1 MPLDDEVTL
10 GDHLLDVQRALLAE
24 LYDRLA
30 VAGFA
35 DLTLETTALFKDIA
49 PAGSTIPDV
58 AARAQLGRGT
68 VQRAAEALSEQG
80 YAELD
85 GDLVRL
91 TEKGWAAVSAGRRAL
106 RDIEAGWRQRIGD
119 ERFAVFATVLRD
131 IAAWQRGVPRS

>member
-30 VAGFA
+30 VAGFP

-49 PAGSTIPDV
+49 PNGSTIADV

-68 VQRAAEALSEQG
+68 VQRAAAALAEHG
-80 YAELD
+80 YAELE
-85 GDLVRL
+85 GDMVRL
-91 TEKGWAAVSAGRRAL
+91 TEKGWGAVGAGRHAL
-106 RDIEAGWRQRIGD
+106 REIERGWRAHIGD
-119 ERFAVFATVLRD
+119 ERFAVFAAVLAD
-131 IAAWQRGVPRS
+131 IVGWQRGLPRS